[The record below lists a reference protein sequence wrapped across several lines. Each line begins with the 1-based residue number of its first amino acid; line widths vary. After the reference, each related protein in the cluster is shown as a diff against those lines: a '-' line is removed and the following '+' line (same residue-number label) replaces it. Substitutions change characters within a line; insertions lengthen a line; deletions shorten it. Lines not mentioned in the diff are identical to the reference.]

1 MTQTQVPAGV
11 PAASGAEPTA
21 YQARTGLRRP
31 RRTRPPRSLGQA
43 AARSTGATPAGR
55 LVYLSLALSVLLSA
69 GPLYYMVVMASRPNS
84 DISSIPPPLTPG
96 GDLGANI
103 SRVFANQD
111 VLFGQAMLHSLLVAG
126 AATVS
131 VVVLSSLAGFAFAK
145 LQFRGRNALLLV
157 VVATMMVPVQLGLVP
172 LYMLMSKI
180 GLAGTLWSALLP
192 FLVSGFGVFMMRQ
205 YAAQAIPTE
214 LIEAA
219 RVDGASTTRIFFS
232 VVFPVLRPAAAVL
245 GLLTF
250 MERWNDFLWPYL
262 TLDADHPTVQ
272 VALSRLSGG
281 YYTDQALVMAG
292 TLLGTLPLVVVFL
305 VFGRQIIGG
314 IMQGGVKG

>member
-1 MTQTQVPAGV
+1 MTQTQLPAV
-11 PAASGAEPTA
+11 VAAEPTR
-21 YQARTGLRRP
+21 QRSSRSGGTP
-31 RRTRPPRSLGQA
+31 RRAPTPRPP
-43 AARSTGATPAGR
+43 ARPPPRATPAGP
-55 LVYLSLALSVLLSA
+55 LIYLSLVLSVLLAA

-96 GDLGANI
+96 GELGTNVR
-103 SRVFANQD
+103 RVFDNAD
-111 VLFGQAMLHSLLVAG
+111 VMFGQAMINSVLVA
-126 AATVS
+126 AIATVS

-145 LQFRGRNALLLV
+145 LRFRGRNALLLLV
-157 VVATMMVPVQLGLVP
+157 IGTMMVPVQLGLVP
-172 LYMLMSKI
+172 LYMLMGKL

-205 YAAQAIPTE
+205 YAAQAIPNE

-219 RVDGASTTRIFFS
+219 RVDGASTSRIFFS
-232 VVFPVLRPAAAVL
+232 VVFPILRPAAAVL

-262 TLDADHPTVQ
+262 TLDAEHPTVQ

-292 TLLGTLPLVVVFL
+292 TLLGTLPLVIVFI

>member
-1 MTQTQVPAGV
+1 MTQTQLSLGAPLVDRVSDGATSSPPARR
-11 PAASGAEPTA
+11 S
-21 YQARTGLRRP
+21 ARTTRSLRR
-31 RRTRPPRSLGQA
+31 A
-43 AARSTGATPAGR
+43 AEGSTGATPAGP
-55 LVYLSLALSVLLSA
+55 LVYATLALSVLLAA

-84 DISSIPPPLTPG
+84 DITSLPPPLTPG
-96 GDLGANI
+96 AMLAENVG
-103 SRVFANQD
+103 RVFANQD
-111 VLFGQAMLHSLLVAG
+111 VMFGQAMVNSVLVAG

-131 VVVLSSLAGFAFAK
+131 VVVLSALAGFAFAK
-145 LQFRGRNALLLV
+145 LRFKGRNALLLIV
-157 VVATMMVPVQLGLVP
+157 VGTMMVPVQLGLVP
-172 LYMLMSKI
+172 LYMLMGKL
-180 GLAGTLWSALLP
+180 GLAGSLPSALLP

-205 YAAQAIPTE
+205 YAAQAIPDE

-262 TLDADHPTVQ
+262 TLDAEHPTVQ

-292 TLLGTLPLVVVFL
+292 TLLGTLPLVVMFV

>member
-1 MTQTQVPAGV
+1 MASMTQTARPASTRLTARLRPSAAQGTGTL
-11 PAASGAEPTA
+11 PAS
-21 YQARTGLRRP
+21 
-31 RRTRPPRSLGQA
+31 
-43 AARSTGATPAGR
+43 R
-55 LVYLSLALSVLLSA
+55 LIYFTLVVAVLLSG

-84 DISSIPPPLTPG
+84 DITSLPPPLTPG
-96 GDLGANI
+96 DQLSTNVQ
-103 SRVFANQD
+103 RVFDNQD
-111 VLFGQAMLHSLLVAG
+111 VMFSQAMVNSVLVAG
-126 AATVS
+126 AATIS
-131 VVVLSSLAGFAFAK
+131 VVVLSALAGFAFAK
-145 LQFRGRNALLLV
+145 LKFRGRNVLLLV
-157 VVATMMVPVQLGLVP
+157 VIGTMMVPVQLGLVP
-172 LYMLMSKI
+172 LYMLMGKI

-205 YAAQAIPTE
+205 YAAQAIPDE

-232 VVFPVLRPAAAVL
+232 VVFPILRPAAAVL

-272 VALSRLSGG
+272 VALSRLSSG

-292 TLLGTLPLVVVFL
+292 TLLGTLPLVVVFI